1 MVTHLLGTEDIE
13 SDLEEMILEKTE
25 GVPFF
30 IEEFIKSLRDL
41 QIIERKNSTYHLA
54 KKIQELIIPSTIQDV
69 IMARVDSL
77 PEGAKEVLQT
87 GSVIEREFSYELIK
101 RVINIPEQ
109 ELLSHLSILKDSE
122 LIYERG
128 IYPRSTFIF
137 RHALT
142 RQVVYDSIL
151 TKRKKRFHAEIGN
164 AIEEIYK
171 DNLDEHYVVLADQY
185 TKSEN
190 YVKSVDYSIKAGDLS
205 VGVFAWLP
213 ARNHYENAL
222 KSLKEEDMVQKAE
235 VLKKLAAVTQSSLD
249 IDNCLNY
256 AQSALEIYEKL
267 ADRHN
272 ELNMLMQIQSLYS
285 GGYWDGSRED
295 NALKYLEKAAAIVE
309 EESDTQEKGMIYQR
323 TSHLYLHRGEPATA
337 LTWAQKAVDLFARLG
352 VSMGTSMGTALTY
365 TGRVDEGITYNEK
378 NWDSVLRMGNPLI
391 IGILGH
397 ELTLTLALVRNIPKG
412 REWGER
418 ILPEVMKAGHRFEG
432 FLRRPL
438 ALIYTLSG
446 EASKADEACQAE
458 KRIENKT
465 LMSCFFEDAAC
476 IGFHYLRQGKWDQAK
491 ETLNWS
497 ISNHKERNN
506 IAAMGA
512 CYFTLGNLNLEQEN
526 YPRAEKLLLRSLEI
540 CRKGGNVIFELW
552 VLPVIC
558 SLYLKVGRPEKATE
572 YVERGFELLKPD
584 QNWYGLPAP
593 IYLSKAML
601 KAELQDWETAT
612 GFFEKAIHLNREYEL
627 LWDEAKTLYEWGLMF
642 MGRNRAGNRESA
654 FEKFDRALEI
664 FERIKAKK
672 DIEKILN
679 KKELLEK

>member
-1 MVTHLLGTEDIE
+1 MVTHLLGTENIE
-13 SDLEEMILEKTE
+13 SDLEELILEKTE

-30 IEEFIKSLRDL
+30 IEEFIKSLKDL

-77 PEGAKEVLQT
+77 PEDAKEVLQT

-109 ELLSHLSILKDSE
+109 ELLSLLSVLKDSE

-171 DNLDEHYVVLADQY
+171 DNLDDYYVVLADQY
-185 TKSEN
+185 TKSED

-256 AQSALEIYEKL
+256 AQSALKIYEKL
-267 ADRHN
+267 ADKHN
-272 ELNMLMQIQSLYS
+272 ELNMLMQIQSLYQ

-295 NALKYLEKAAAIVE
+295 KALKYLEKAAAIVE

-323 TSHLYLHRGEPATA
+323 TSHLYLHRGEPANT

-397 ELTLTLALVRNIPKG
+397 ELTLTLALLRNIPKG

-491 ETLNWS
+491 ESLDWS

-506 IAAMGA
+506 IAAIGA
-512 CYFTLGNLNLEQEN
+512 CYFTLGNLSLEQEN
-526 YPRAEKLLLRSLEI
+526 YPKAEKLLLRSLEI

-558 SLYLKVGRPEKATE
+558 ELYLKMGQPEKAAE
-572 YVERGFELLKPD
+572 YVDKGFDLLKPD

-593 IYLSKAML
+593 IYVAKGMIATQN
-601 KAELQDWETAT
+601 QDWKTAT
-612 GFFEKAIHLNREYEL
+612 EFFEKAIHLNRQYEL
-627 LWDEAKTLYEWGLMF
+627 PWDEANSFYELGMMAL
-642 MGRNRAGNRESA
+642 GRDREGDRESA
-654 FEKFDRALEI
+654 HEKFDCAFEI
-664 FERIKAKK
+664 FERIGAKK
-672 DIEKILN
+672 DVEKVLN
-679 KKELLEK
+679 KKELL